1 MANIVL
7 EKPQK
12 KLGMAGMVLFIGLMD
27 MFIPLST
34 DMYLPALPTMGAHL
48 NTSDSLVNI
57 SVTGFF
63 FAYAIGMLLWG
74 PLSDKYGR
82 KKPLLFGFLLY
93 TFASFLCMISWNI
106 TMLIGS
112 RIFQGIGAASVTAI
126 SMAMVK
132 DCFSGKTRE
141 TVLAVVQTFSGFG
154 PIFAPIIGSW
164 LLLITDWRGIF
175 LLLLLFGIVGILFTL
190 LYQESLAEEER
201 LTGSVFQTFGQ
212 LGVMLHNRSFIGIV
226 LIYSIIWVPF
236 YAYLTMSSYIYVNQF
251 GCTEQ
256 TYSYYYAVC
265 ALLSMAGPYL
275 YIRFLQKCNKNIL
288 TYFCFGVSALSGV
301 GAITIGT
308 TAPYY
313 FCFMIFLY
321 YLTTNALRPFST
333 NLILEQ
339 QKNDIGTA
347 SSIMNMS
354 FNLFGC
360 IGMLFASFPF
370 RNMAVAIG
378 VMIMIASIIA
388 IVGWCVL
395 VKTTTIREFY
405 D

>member
-1 MANIVL
+1 
-7 EKPQK
+7 
-12 KLGMAGMVLFIGLMD
+12 
-27 MFIPLST
+27 
-34 DMYLPALPTMGAHL
+34 
-48 NTSDSLVNI
+48 
-57 SVTGFF
+57 
-63 FAYAIGMLLWG
+63 
-74 PLSDKYGR
+74 
-82 KKPLLFGFLLY
+82 
-93 TFASFLCMISWNI
+93 
-106 TMLIGS
+106 
-112 RIFQGIGAASVTAI
+112 
-126 SMAMVK
+126 MAMVK

-212 LGVMLHNRSFIGIV
+212 LGVMLHNRSFVGIV
-226 LIYSIIWVPF
+226 LIYSVIWVPF

-395 VKTTTIREFY
+395 VKTTTIRGFY